1 VGKDAGPRRRSRRS
15 RSRRSRR
22 GREWRSWSL
31 RTSLPRSRR
40 GGDDDGTG
48 GALSAVA
55 AAAAAPGMVVEAGR
69 ARGFYSSRVSREDDA
84 KDYLKEAQLGRIV
97 ETK

>member
-1 VGKDAGPRRRSRRS
+1 
-15 RSRRSRR
+15 
-22 GREWRSWSL
+22 
-31 RTSLPRSRR
+31 
-40 GGDDDGTG
+40 
-48 GALSAVA
+48 LSAVA